1 MEIVKLKTSEV
12 CGNPEQPR
20 KKFDPKHIRDLA
32 ESIKADGQRQAG
44 EVIPVGLITDLAEAD
59 YTLGEN
65 IKYIIIGGECRYRA
79 CKEAETTYDAVI
91 CKTPLTRREIL
102 VRAIVENEQRK
113 DPTPIEN
120 ARAYKNL
127 EDSGLS
133 IEDIAKKTGKRS
145 SYIKARIKL
154 LDLNEV
160 YQIALSGGGIT
171 IGQANQLTRLSSSG
185 QDTLVR
191 LIESGKCRT
200 YKNVCDAADEIL
212 QAEQQLGMFE
222 PPKPMNKE
230 EKRSINLVEGIIT
243 GSMKIIKKGFGKDNE
258 IIISRNLSK
267 HKAIKLADSIELIIR
282 HLKILEN
289 SLRKV
294 AIARE
299 IG

>member
-1 MEIVKLKTSEV
+1 MEIIKLKTSEV

-20 KKFDPKHIRDLA
+20 KKFDSKHIRDLA

-44 EVIPVGLITDLAEAD
+44 EVIPVDLITDLAEAD

-79 CKEAETTYDAVI
+79 CKEAGTTYDAVI

-133 IEDIAKKTGKRS
+133 IEDIAKKTGKRV
-145 SYIKARIKL
+145 SYIKGRIKL

-160 YQIALSGGGIT
+160 YQLALISGGIT
-171 IGQANQLTRLSSSG
+171 IGQANQLTRLNSSG

-212 QAEQQLGMFE
+212 QVEQQTGIFE

-230 EKRSINLVEGIIT
+230 EKRSIDLVERIIT
-243 GSMKIIKKGFGKDNE
+243 STMKIIKKGFGKDNK
-258 IIISRNLSK
+258 IIITKNLSK
-267 HKAIKLADSIELIIR
+267 TKAIKLADSIELIVK
-282 HLKILEN
+282 HLNILEN

>member
-59 YTLGEN
+59 YILDEN

-79 CKEAETTYDAVI
+79 CKEAGVTYDAVI
-91 CKTPLTRREIL
+91 CTTPLTRREIL

-133 IEDIAKKTGKRS
+133 IEDIAKKTGKRP

-154 LDLNEV
+154 LHLNEV
-160 YQIALSGGGIT
+160 YQIALSSGGIT
-171 IGQANQLTRLSSSG
+171 IGQANQLVRLSPGG

-212 QAEQQLGMFE
+212 QAEQQTGMFK
-222 PPKPMNKE
+222 PPKPMSKE
-230 EKRSINLVEGIIT
+230 EKRSINLVERVIT
-243 GSMKIIKKGFGKDNE
+243 STMEIIKKGFGKDNK
-258 IIISRNLSK
+258 IVVSKNLSK
-267 HKAIKLADSIELIIR
+267 HQAIKLADSIELIVK
-282 HLKILEN
+282 HLQILEN

-299 IG
+299 IS